1 MSNWSEPIGSES
13 IREEI
18 SSKYGGGLQ
27 SGIAA
32 SRDTPNVIVF
42 TDPEEATENGYNF
55 DGWVEDEIFQY
66 TGEGQLGDQVWKRG
80 NKRLG
85 EHRSTQD
92 AIRLFVA
99 NGIHPGTKATKKHLY
114 LGEFALDETE
124 PFLRAEC
131 PDRKGDDRVVYVF
144 RLRPLSEALRR
155 AEDNAQLPLGV
166 TTDPVQIE
174 KLPIDDEISVY
185 DVAVQSQHKPDF
197 ERRGSQ
203 SGEGQRREA
212 SLVLRY
218 KAHLEKQGHEVGSRR
233 IKVPGLTAALELDL
247 FDVTD
252 GELVEAKGES
262 TRANIR
268 YALGQVLDYRRYVQP
283 ESCAVLLPSRPSDDL
298 INLLVENGVSCVHE
312 NGDGDFLRI
321 GAVNDS

>member
-18 SSKYGGGLQ
+18 KSKYGGNPQAGIMA
-27 SGIAA
+27 SG
-32 SRDTPNVIVF
+32 RTPNVMVF

-55 DGWVEDEIFQY
+55 DGWVDEDLFQY
-66 TGEGQLGDQVWKRG
+66 TGEGRVGDQTWRRG

-85 EHRSTQD
+85 EHRSNQD
-92 AIRLFVA
+92 AVRLFVA
-99 NGIHPGTKATKKHLY
+99 NGIQPGTEDTKKHLY
-114 LGEFALDETE
+114 LGEFELDEAE

-131 PDRKGDDRVVYVF
+131 PDRKQDNRVVYVF
-144 RLRPLSEALRR
+144 RLRPVGEVLRR
-155 AEDNAQLPLGV
+155 AKDNAQLPLGAPG
-166 TTDPVQIE
+166 DPVQIE
-174 KLPIDDEISVY
+174 ELPVDDEILVY
-185 DVAVQSQHKPDF
+185 DAAVQSQHNFDF

-203 SGEGQRREA
+203 GGEGQRREA

-298 INLLVENGVSCVHE
+298 VQLLVENGVSCIHE
-312 NGDGDFLRI
+312 HGDGDFLRI

>member
-1 MSNWSEPIGSES
+1 MSNWEEAVGSES
-13 IREEI
+13 TRREI
-18 SSKYGGGLQ
+18 SAKYGGGLQ

-32 SRDTPNVIVF
+32 SGQTPNVMIF

-66 TGEGQLGDQVWKRG
+66 TGEGQSGDQVWKRG

-85 EHRSTQD
+85 EHHLNQD
-92 AIRLFVA
+92 AVRVFVA
-99 NGIHPGTKATKKHLY
+99 NGIQPGTKDTKKHLY
-114 LGEFALDETE
+114 LGEFRLDEDE

-131 PDRKGDDRVVYVF
+131 PDREGDDRAVFVF
-144 RLRPLSEALRR
+144 RLRPVGEALRR
-155 AEDNAQLPLGV
+155 ADDDAQLPLGV
-166 TTDPVQIE
+166 TTNPVQIDE
-174 KLPIDDEISVY
+174 LPIDDEISVY
-185 DVAVQSQHKPDF
+185 DVAVQSQHKHDF

-203 SGEGQRREA
+203 SGEGRRREA

-218 KAHLEKQGHEVGSRR
+218 KAHLEKHGHEVGSRR
-233 IKVPGLTAALELDL
+233 IKVPGLASALELDL

-268 YALGQVLDYRRYVQP
+268 YALGQVLDYRRYVKP
-283 ESCAVLLPSRPSDDL
+283 RSCAVLLPSRPSDDL
-298 INLLVENGVSCVHE
+298 IQLLIENGVSCVHE
-312 NGDGDFLRI
+312 DGNGDFLRI
-321 GAVNDS
+321 GAVNDL